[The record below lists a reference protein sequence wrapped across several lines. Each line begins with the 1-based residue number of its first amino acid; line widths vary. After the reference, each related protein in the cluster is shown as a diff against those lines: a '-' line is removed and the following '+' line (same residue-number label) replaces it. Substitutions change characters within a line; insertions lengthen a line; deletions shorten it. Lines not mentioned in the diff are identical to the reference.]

1 MECMNSAVILVAHG
15 SENRPKLTALFQP
28 YLDKGDLALI
38 TECLAGSTIG
48 SDDAC
53 VTRDGMQIAV
63 CVHTTYQSALAKAT
77 VLMEYSDLHLVA
89 SGKRHAW
96 FSAMMQKSLAGRR

>member
-15 SENRPKLTALFQP
+15 SENRPKLTALLQP

-53 VTRDGMQIAV
+53 VKRDGMQIAV
-63 CVHTTYQSALAKAT
+63 CVHTTYPSALAT
-77 VLMEYSDLHLVA
+77 VLMKYSNLPLVA

-96 FSAMMQKSLAGRR
+96 FSAMMQKSPAGRR